1 MRSRYK
7 CLAALAALLLAA
19 SPLTAATWRVELNGS
34 GDFTD
39 IQPAVDAAAA
49 GDTIRIG
56 PGRFATFHAIG
67 LPGYFDEVIVLIRK
81 PNLTFIGAGKN
92 VTRIG
97 PTSAYVPYAKAPR
110 AFFSLSPN
118 AFALRDLTVEN
129 VYALVFASN
138 YVDIEGCTFNAPDH
152 RINCITIYD
161 SAAHVESC
169 EFTLYGARG
178 VTLNGPSTGAVI
190 NACQFTGTGNSNPI
204 NCSFGTRTVSV
215 SGCNITNGGFVFYDA
230 TGSVANCTFVNGIAT
245 AFYIDM
251 PTSDILLNNVTI
263 EGGAEVGLSIHGSS
277 RVTAEGLV
285 IAGTTT
291 AAITTSARAFLGIHN
306 SSILPASGFAVAA
319 YVSSGWPTHTLDLTN
334 NNWGV
339 TDAAAIDALIW
350 DHHDDPNNP
359 CTVLYQPYVG
369 QPVSIEST
377 TWGGLKSLWR

>member
-306 SSILPASGFAVAA
+306 SSILPASGFAVGRLCVFRLANPHPG
-319 YVSSGWPTHTLDLTN
+319 SHQQQLGRDGCRRHRRTDL
-334 NNWGV
+334 GS
-339 TDAAAIDALIW
+339 
-350 DHHDDPNNP
+350 P
-359 CTVLYQPYVG
+359 
-369 QPVSIEST
+369 
-377 TWGGLKSLWR
+377 

>member
-1 MRSRYK
+1 M
-7 CLAALAALLLAA
+7 AALLLAA

-56 PGRFATFHAIG
+56 PGRFATFHPIG

-118 AFALRDLTVEN
+118 NFKLRDLTVEN
-129 VYALVFASN
+129 VCLLVFASN

-152 RINCITIYD
+152 RIICISIYD
-161 SAAHVESC
+161 SAARVESC
-169 EFTLYGARG
+169 EFTLYGALG
-178 VTLNGPSTGAVI
+178 VLFNGPSSGAVI
-190 NACQFTGTGNSNPI
+190 NACQFLGTGNSNPV
-204 NCSFGTRTVSV
+204 NCSFGPRNVSV
-215 SGCNITNGGFVFYDA
+215 SGCNVTNGGFVFYDA
-230 TGSVANCTFVNGIAT
+230 TGSVANCTFVNGIAK
-245 AFYIDM
+245 ALHVDM
-251 PTSDILLNNVTI
+251 PTSNILLNSVTI
-263 EGGAEVGLSIHGSS
+263 EGGAEVGLSILGSG

-291 AAITTSARAFLGIHN
+291 AAITTSARSYLSVRN
-306 SSILPASGFAVAA
+306 SSILPASGWAVYAN
-319 YVSSGWPTHTLDLTN
+319 VSSGWPTHTLDLTN

-339 TDAAAIDALIW
+339 TDAAAIDAMIW

-359 CTVLYQPYVG
+359 CTVIYQPYVG